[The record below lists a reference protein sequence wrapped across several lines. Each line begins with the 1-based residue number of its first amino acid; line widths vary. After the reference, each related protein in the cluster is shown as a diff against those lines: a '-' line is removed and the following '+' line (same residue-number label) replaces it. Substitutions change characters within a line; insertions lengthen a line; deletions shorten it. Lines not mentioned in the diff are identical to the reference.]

1 MDNKKDSGNLHSSFS
16 VTNTDLYT
24 EHWNQL
30 LKTSGKTVK
39 ADILAFIIIAL
50 MNLEQLYQYLKSI
63 SCISILSNSVYCLCS
78 CILHTTIFF
87 WPNSPTKH
95 NTELD

>member
-1 MDNKKDSGNLHSSFS
+1 MNYVDNKKDSGNLHSSFS

-50 MNLEQLYQYLKSI
+50 MNLEQLYQYLKQFY
-63 SCISILSNSVYCLCS
+63 LLFML
-78 CILHTTIFF
+78 LHTSHNNFF
-87 WPNSPTKH
+87 LAKFPNQA
-95 NTELD
+95 